1 MIFWGFS
8 MATASLPTDTTL
20 QALAQSLGTLCQA
33 RGICLSTAES
43 CTGGWVAKVLTD
55 IAGSSH
61 WFERGFITY
70 SNQAKQEL
78 LAVPAATLAR
88 AGAVSEAV
96 VGAMARGAIA
106 HSRADFS
113 LAISGIAGPS
123 GGSAKKPVGTVWL
136 AWASRSGGEL
146 TRLAHLPGNR
156 EAVRRQAVM
165 LGLRGLFDIIELAT
179 P

>member
-1 MIFWGFS
+1 MPNDS
-8 MATASLPTDTTL
+8 TL
-20 QALAQSLGTLCQA
+20 QALARSLGTLCQT
-33 RGICLSTAES
+33 RGLWLSTAES
-43 CTGGWVAKVLTD
+43 CTGGWVAKTLTD
-55 IAGSSH
+55 IAGSSR

-78 LAVPAATLAR
+78 LAVPPEILAGS
-88 AGAVSEAV
+88 GAVSEAV

-106 HSRADFS
+106 HSRADLS

-123 GGSAKKPVGTVWL
+123 GGSAEKPVGTVWL
-136 AWASRSGGEL
+136 AWACRSGAEL
-146 TRLAHLPGNR
+146 TRLVHLPGNR

-165 LGLRGLFDIIELAT
+165 IGLRGFFDIIELAT